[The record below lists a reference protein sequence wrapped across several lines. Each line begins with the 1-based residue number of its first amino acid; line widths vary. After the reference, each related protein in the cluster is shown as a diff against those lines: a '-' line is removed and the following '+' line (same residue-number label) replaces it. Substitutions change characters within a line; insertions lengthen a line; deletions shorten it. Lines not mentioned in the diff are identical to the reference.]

1 MARRV
6 DTPCYSP
13 RFDEAAA
20 FAIESFRHHVRK
32 GNGIPYIAHLFHV
45 TAIVAEY
52 QGSEDQLIAAL
63 LHDWLED
70 VEGARVEELRRRFG
84 DYVADLVLALSD
96 STGEPKLPWRQRKE
110 THLAHLR
117 GCGPD
122 VKLISVADKIHNISS
137 IIRDYLSVGESLWA
151 RFRGGRDGTLWYYR
165 SVHAAL
171 AAGWDHPLVDALG
184 EEVERLHQLAGMFPP
199 VEDDPGT

>member
-1 MARRV
+1 VARRV
-6 DTPCYSP
+6 DIPCYSH

-20 FAIESFRHHVRK
+20 FAIHAFRNHVRK

-45 TAIVAEY
+45 AAIVAEN
-52 QGSEDQLIAAL
+52 QGDEDQLIAAL

-70 VEGARVEELRRRFG
+70 VEGARVDELRRRFG
-84 DYVADLVLALSD
+84 DRVAGLVLALSD
-96 STGEPKLPWRQRKE
+96 STGEPKPPWHQRKE
-110 THLAHLR
+110 TYLAHLR
-117 GCGPD
+117 TQGPD
-122 VKLISVADKIHNISS
+122 VKLVSVADKIHNISS
-137 IIRDYLSVGESLWA
+137 IIRDYLSVGESLWG

-184 EEVERLHQLAGMFPP
+184 EQVERLHQLAGMFPP
-199 VEDDPGT
+199 LEDDAGE